1 MGWNGGNGLRLFL
14 SLDRKAKLAEGAI
27 LINAKIADH
36 VSHFANLDFSPR
48 ATRVFTLWKGRIGFA
63 SVRDPIVVWLLPN
76 HRFRRTNHK
85 HRLDLLEKDN
95 PA

>member
-1 MGWNGGNGLRLFL
+1 LGWGCWNGLRLLPGFI
-14 SLDRKAKLAEGAI
+14 RKAKLAEGAI

-36 VSHFANLDFSPR
+36 VSYFANLDFSPR
-48 ATRVFTLWKGRIGFA
+48 ATSMFTLWKGRIGFP
-63 SVRDPIVVWLLPN
+63 SVRDPIVVRLLPN
-76 HRFRRTNHK
+76 HRFGRTSLK